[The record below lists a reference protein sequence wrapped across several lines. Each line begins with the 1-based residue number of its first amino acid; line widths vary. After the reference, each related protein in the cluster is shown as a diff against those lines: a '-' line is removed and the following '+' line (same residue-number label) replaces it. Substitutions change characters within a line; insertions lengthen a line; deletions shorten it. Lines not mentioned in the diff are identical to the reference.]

1 MYTGFDFYKLDSQ
14 LSEEQRHLR
23 NQVQTYVEHHVHPY
37 INPYWERAEF
47 PYEIVMGLK
56 DLRIMGGALKG
67 YGCAGLD
74 SLAMGLV
81 ACELARRDGSV
92 CTFYIVHSG
101 LAMGSIGLLGSE
113 EQRERWLPKMALLE
127 KIGGFGL
134 TEPERGSDGSHVL
147 TSARREGKNYILNGA
162 KCWIGNASI
171 ADLIIIWAR
180 DEEGGFGG
188 FVLENPR
195 EVEGVKIEDITGKI
209 TMRAVPTSHI
219 TLENVRIPDANRL
232 AGSHSCRDTARVL
245 TYNRYAV
252 VWEALGLAAAAFER
266 ALKYTKEREQFGRP
280 LAGFQL
286 IEEKLVEMAAELT
299 QMQLLCFQLA
309 RLMATDQMSEGMV
322 SLAKYN
328 NARKARHIVQLAR
341 EAMGASGVLLE
352 NHVARFFT
360 DAEAIYTYEGTNE
373 INMLIAGRE
382 ITGIN
387 AIV

>member
-1 MYTGFDFYKLDSQ
+1 
-14 LSEEQRHLR
+14 
-23 NQVQTYVEHHVHPY
+23 
-37 INPYWERAEF
+37 
-47 PYEIVMGLK
+47 
-56 DLRIMGGALKG
+56 
-67 YGCAGLD
+67 
-74 SLAMGLV
+74 MGLV
-81 ACELARRDGSV
+81 ACELARGDGSV

-127 KIGGFGL
+127 KIGAFGL
-134 TEPERGSDGSHVL
+134 TEPERGSDASHVL

-162 KCWIGNASI
+162 KSWIGNASI

-180 DEEGGFGG
+180 DQEGGFGG

-195 EVEGVKIEDITGKI
+195 EVDGVKIEDITGKI

-219 TLENVRIPDANRL
+219 TLENVRIPEANRL
-232 AGSHSCRDTARVL
+232 AGSHSFRDTARVL

-286 IEEKLVEMAAELT
+286 IQEKLVEMAAELT

-328 NARKARHIVQLAR
+328 NARKARHIVGLAR

-360 DAEAIYTYEGTNE
+360 DAEAIYTCEGTNE
-373 INMLIAGRE
+373 INLLIAGRE